1 MGNLSKGEIP
11 MATRR
16 RRPLRSTAHSNLPA
30 RTGFTTKLA
39 RQLAGAATSPAAKA
53 AYVTIGSMGLAAL
66 AIAVFGPKRFQ
77 REILQPAG
85 RAVSDR
91 ADQIWADSR
100 GLREQLG
107 GLIDRAGSEAGRD
120 KLVRSFQSWVGHF
133 KAT

>member
-1 MGNLSKGEIP
+1 

-30 RTGFTTKLA
+30 RTGLT
-39 RQLAGAATSPAAKA
+39 RQLARAATSPAAKA

-66 AIAVFGPKRFQ
+66 AIDIFGPRRFQ
-77 REILQPAG
+77 REVMQPVG

-91 ADQIWADSR
+91 ADQIWADR
-100 GLREQLG
+100 GPARTVR
-107 GLIDRAGSEAGRD
+107 GLIDRAGSEASRE

>member
-1 MGNLSKGEIP
+1 L
-11 MATRR
+11 TR
-16 RRPLRSTAHSNLPA
+16 
-30 RTGFTTKLA
+30 
-39 RQLAGAATSPAAKA
+39 AATSPAAKA
-53 AYVTIGSMGLAAL
+53 AFVTIGSMGLAAL
-66 AIAVFGPKRFQ
+66 AIAMFGPKRFQ

-100 GLREQLG
+100 SLREQLG
-107 GLIDRAGSEAGRD
+107 SLIDRAGSEAGRD